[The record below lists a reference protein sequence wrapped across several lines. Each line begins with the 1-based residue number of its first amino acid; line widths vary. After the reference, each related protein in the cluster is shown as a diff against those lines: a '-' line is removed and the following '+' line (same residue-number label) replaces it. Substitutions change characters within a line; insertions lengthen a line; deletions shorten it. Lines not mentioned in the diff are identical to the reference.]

1 MNSVHADA
9 PRRKQRVELVLD
21 PLPSELHFEG
31 MNDFVLAIEP
41 GFGTDDDYIQTKLLP
56 YFESARESLTS
67 AIREHELLL
76 SELESSL
83 KQPPLSM
90 NDVDSYRTIWTLSL
104 YRRLRIVFQLYLAQS
119 SSLLMT
125 RIMLVKQKLAL
136 LQHLLAV
143 ANELIQRPR
152 YVYLNTAHACHS
164 PKTVEFQLIPELFWQ
179 VEALR
184 KSVLCILAQTKLVPK
199 PFPSKSSNVA
209 LLRRVVKA
217 SLLLRD
223 PETEYMPYTEEYEL
237 FAQFLLSKASPVQ
250 FATLKIVKNSD
261 FVVTLSSA
269 AKELHAYAGYNA
281 TDIKE
286 MEVLQLMCSR
296 FLFDMLAVEER
307 TKGSD
312 ILQTHLDILAGKTI
326 AEIGVDKRYIPGD
339 WLEKKPSDV
348 FSTNTAIASA
358 IDDLLIC
365 HFLTDPIDVLFHI
378 KRIELKLL
386 AAISEQHGETLAV
399 AKTFD
404 GLFIFW
410 KLLFIAAQIPE
421 PRQIFDFVSK
431 WKVLPF
437 IPNTFLSAYKI
448 PKLVLKTLLNEA
460 LLSVNK

>member
-1 MNSVHADA
+1 MNSVHSDA
-9 PRRKQRVELVLD
+9 SRRKQRVELVLD
-21 PLPSELHFEG
+21 PIPSELHFER
-31 MNDFVLAIEP
+31 MSEFVVAIEP
-41 GFGTDDDYIQTKLLP
+41 GFGTDDDYVQTKLLP
-56 YFESARESLTS
+56 SFENARERLTS
-67 AIREHELLL
+67 AIREHESLLN
-76 SELESSL
+76 ELESSL

-104 YRRLRIVFQLYLAQS
+104 YRRLRIVFQLYLKQS
-119 SSLLMT
+119 NSLLMT
-125 RIMLVKQKLAL
+125 RIMFVKQKLAL

-152 YVYLNTAHACHS
+152 YFYLNTAHACQS

-184 KSVLCILAQTKLVPK
+184 KSVLCILAQMKLVPK
-199 PFPSKSSNVA
+199 PFPSKSSNIA
-209 LLRRVVKA
+209 LLRTVVNA

-250 FATLKIVKNSD
+250 FAALKIVKNSD

-269 AKELHAYAGYNA
+269 AKVLHAYLGYGA
-281 TDIKE
+281 KDTKE

-296 FLFDMLAVEER
+296 FLFDILALEDR
-307 TKGSD
+307 TKGSE
-312 ILQTHLDILAGKTI
+312 ILQTHLDILATKTM
-326 AEIGVDKRYIPGD
+326 AEIGVDKKYVPD
-339 WLEKKPSDV
+339 HWLDKKPIEV

-386 AAISEQHGETLAV
+386 AAISEQKGETLT
-399 AKTFD
+399 KSFD

-410 KLLFIAAQIPE
+410 KLLFVAAQIPE

-437 IPNTFLSAYKI
+437 IPNTFLSACKI

-460 LLSVNK
+460 LLSVSK